1 MFQSVACSYIFS
13 IDGYSSLLLTRFN
26 TDRGARITQNSML
39 FLYPVGVTNLTNILT
54 SLIF

>member
-39 FLYPVGVTNLTNILT
+39 FLYPVGVPNLTNILT

>member
-1 MFQSVACSYIFS
+1 MFQSVVCSYVFP

-26 TDRGARITQNSML
+26 TDRGARIAQNRML
-39 FLYPVGVTNLTNILT
+39 FLYPVDVPNLTNILT